1 MSADANHTF
10 TVGNALT
17 DNLLPDLGLNQ
28 NDYNN
33 VRYIARVQDHIYSH
47 VPGHYSATYLLPAR

>member
-1 MSADANHTF
+1 VTLIVTA
-10 TVGNALT
+10 GNALT

-33 VRYIARVQDHIYSH
+33 VRYNAGVSDH
-47 VPGHYSATYLLPAR
+47 TY